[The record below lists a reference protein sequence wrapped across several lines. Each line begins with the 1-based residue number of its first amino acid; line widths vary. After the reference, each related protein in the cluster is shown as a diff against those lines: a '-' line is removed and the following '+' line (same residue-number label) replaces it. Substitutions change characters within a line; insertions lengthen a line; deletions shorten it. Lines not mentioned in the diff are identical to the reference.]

1 MVLFP
6 QPAPAGGT
14 VAHVPTRRASSSPKR
29 AATGV
34 RAERHDRFRRL
45 YEAARSFVF
54 RLAPDGR
61 LRELVPAP
69 AHLMGRP
76 LREWMGSDFL
86 RFVPDEDQARARQMM
101 TSVLAGEAPPPFVVR
116 FLTPRGDMHHVEF
129 TVLPDEEDGRVVGV
143 VGLANGVTLRREAEA
158 KAAHLER
165 LLLASQQITHVGSW
179 EWDPASG
186 KVTWSDELYRIF
198 GLQPQQ
204 ETITIERL
212 LAPLP
217 PEESARGR
225 EVARRSVE
233 EGHPFRFDHEIVRP
247 DGRVRT
253 LEVRGENVHDEAGQ
267 VRALIGTCQ
276 DVTEQRE
283 HEERIQAYLEIG
295 ENIPIGL
302 NVWEL
307 EGDPPV
313 PVLVEFNRR
322 AKELG
327 ARKDMLGRTL
337 RELLPAV
344 YETELPALL
353 ADAALSGRGR
363 IIERIPIGDRVYSA
377 RVFPVRGR
385 RVGLAFDDITER
397 VHAEGALQRAKEDL
411 QQLVES
417 VQAIV
422 WRADPLTARFT
433 FVSRE
438 AEALLGYPVRRWLD
452 EPSFWADHLHPEDRE
467 WATSFHARALDQARD
482 HAFEFRMIA
491 ASGQVVW
498 LRDVVRVI
506 AHEGAARECVGV
518 MFNVTSRREAE
529 EDLRR
534 SQRQLSDLS
543 AHVEWAREEERRTIS
558 REIHDELGQALTALK
573 MDLAL
578 LSSRVR
584 GGGSGIT
591 SEALGE
597 RLRAMSDLTED
608 TIERVRR
615 LARELR
621 PGVLDDLG
629 LEAAIEWQAQ
639 DFEART
645 GIACRVHS
653 RLGDEKLARPLAT
666 AFFRTFQEALTNVAR
681 HAQAQGVEVGLHRT
695 RDRLTLEV
703 SDDGRGISEEAVAGA
718 KSLGLLGMR
727 ERARRLGGQ
736 FAISGARGRGTTVTL
751 SVPLPEDHVPTQL
764 PSPEAP

>member
-1 MVLFP
+1 MHLSH
-6 QPAPAGGT
+6 PARPATDGSG
-14 VAHVPTRRASSSPKR
+14 
-29 AATGV
+29 
-34 RAERHDRFRRL
+34 ERHDRFRRL

-69 AHLMGRP
+69 ENLMGRP
-76 LREWMGSDFL
+76 LAEWMGADFMK
-86 RFVPDEDQARARQMM
+86 FVAEADVPQARAMLAR
-101 TSVLAGEAPPPFVVR
+101 VLEGETPSPFVVR
-116 FLTPRGDMHHVEF
+116 FRSPGGELRHVEF
-129 TVLPDEEDGRVVGV
+129 TVVPDEEDGRIVGV

-158 KAAHLER
+158 KAAHFER
-165 LLLASQQITHVGSW
+165 LLLSSQQITHVGSW
-179 EWDPASG
+179 EWDKDTG
-186 KVTWSDELYRIF
+186 DVVWSDELYRIF
-198 GLQPQQ
+198 GLHPQQ
-204 ETITIERL
+204 EKVTIERL

-217 PEESARGR
+217 PEESERAQGAARESIETGC
-225 EVARRSVE
+225 
-233 EGHPFRFDHEIVRP
+233 PFTFDHQIARP
-247 DGRVRT
+247 DGQRRT
-253 LEVRGENVHDEAGQ
+253 LEVRGEAVRDETGR
-267 VRALIGTCQ
+267 VRGLIGTCQ
-276 DVTEQRE
+276 DVTERRE
-283 HEERIQAYLEIG
+283 REELIRAYLDVG
-295 ENIPIGL
+295 ENVPIAL
-302 NVWEL
+302 SIFEL
-307 EGDPPV
+307 APGDPPH
-313 PVLVEFNRR
+313 PMLVQFNRR

-327 ARKDMLGRTL
+327 ARKEMLGHTL
-337 RELLPAV
+337 RDLFPKV
-344 YETELPALL
+344 YETDLPALL
-353 ADAALSGRGR
+353 VEVARTGQGRMIDR
-363 IIERIPIGDRVYSA
+363 LTIGDRVYST
-377 RVFPVRGR
+377 RIFPVRGR
-385 RVGLAFDDITER
+385 RVGLAFDDVSER
-397 VHAEGALQRAKEDL
+397 EHAQTALQEAKEEL

-422 WRADPLTARFT
+422 WRANPTTGSFT

-438 AEALLGYPVRRWLD
+438 AEALLGYPVKRWLE
-452 EPSFWADHLHPEDRE
+452 EPAFWEEHLHPEDRE
-467 WATSFHARALDQARD
+467 WATSFHTRALEQARD

-491 ASGQVVW
+491 AGGQVVW

-578 LSSRVR
+578 LSSRLR
-584 GGGSGIT
+584 DGGAGVT
-591 SEALGE
+591 PEALQE
-597 RLRAMSDLTED
+597 RITAMSELTED

-621 PGVLDDLG
+621 PGALDDLG

-645 GIACRVHS
+645 GIACHVHS
-653 RLGDEKLARPLAT
+653 RLGDVKLPRPLAT
-666 AFFRTFQEALTNVAR
+666 AFFRTFQESLTNVAR
-681 HAQAQGVEVGLHRT
+681 HAHARRVEVFLQQKGG
-695 RDRLTLEV
+695 RLTLEV

-736 FAISGARGRGTTVTL
+736 FAISGAVGQGTMVTL
-751 SVPLPEDHVPTQL
+751 SVPLHEDEFPAPT
-764 PSPEAP
+764 PGPGGRP

>member
-1 MVLFP
+1 MD
-6 QPAPAGGT
+6 
-14 VAHVPTRRASSSPKR
+14 ASR
-29 AATGV
+29 
-34 RAERHDRFRRL
+34 ERHDRFRRL

-69 AHLMGRP
+69 ENLMGRP
-76 LREWMGSDFL
+76 LADWMGADFVQ
-86 RFVPDEDQARARQMM
+86 FVAEPDASRAREMLAR
-101 TSVLAGEAPPPFVVR
+101 VLAGEMPSPFVVR
-116 FLTPRGDMHHVEF
+116 FRTPSGDVRHVEF
-129 TVLPDEEDGRVVGV
+129 TVVPDEKDGRIVGV

-179 EWDPASG
+179 EWNKDTG
-186 KVTWSDELYRIF
+186 EVVWSDELYRIF
-198 GLQPQQ
+198 GLDPQKD
-204 ETITIERL
+204 TITIERL

-217 PEESARGR
+217 PEERARAQGEARG
-225 EVARRSVE
+225 SVE
-233 EGHPFRFDHEIVRP
+233 EGRPFTFDHQIVRP
-247 DGRVRT
+247 NGQTRT
-253 LEVRGENVHDEAGQ
+253 LEVRGEVVRDETGR
-267 VRALIGTCQ
+267 VFGLIGTCQ
-276 DVTEQRE
+276 DVTDRRE
-283 HEERIQAYLEIG
+283 REELIRAYLEVG
-295 ENIPIGL
+295 ENIPIAL
-302 NVWEL
+302 SIWDVVP
-307 EGDPPV
+307 GDPPQ
-313 PVLVEFNRR
+313 PVLVQYNRR

-327 ARKDMLGRTL
+327 ARKEMLGRTL
-337 RELLPAV
+337 RDLLPKV

-353 ADAALSGRGR
+353 VGVARTGQGRMIDR
-363 IIERIPIGDRVYSA
+363 FTLGDSVYST
-377 RVFPVRGR
+377 RIFPVRGR
-385 RVGLAFDDITER
+385 LVGLAFDDVTEH
-397 VHAEGALQRAKEDL
+397 VQAQTALQEAKEEL

-422 WRADPLTARFT
+422 WRADPLTSRFT

-438 AEALLGYPVRRWLD
+438 AEALLGYPLKRWLE
-452 EPSFWADHLHPEDRE
+452 EPAFWEDHLHPEDRE
-467 WATSFHARALDQARD
+467 WATSFHSRALEQARD

-491 ASGQVVW
+491 AGGQVVW

-506 AHEGAARECVGV
+506 AHDGAARECVGV

-558 REIHDELGQALTALK
+558 REIHDELGQAMTALK
-573 MDLAL
+573 MDLAF
-578 LSSRVR
+578 LSSRLGE
-584 GGGSGIT
+584 GGAGVT
-591 SEALGE
+591 PEALGE
-597 RLRAMSDLTED
+597 RLKGMSELTED

-645 GIACRVHS
+645 GIACHVHS
-653 RLGDEKLARPLAT
+653 GLGDRKLPRPLST
-666 AFFRTFQEALTNVAR
+666 AFFRTFQESLTNVAR
-681 HAQAQGVEVGLHRT
+681 HAHARRVEVFLSRKGS
-695 RDRLTLEV
+695 RLTLEV

-736 FAISGARGRGTTVTL
+736 FAISGALGQGTTVTL
-751 SVPLPEDHVPTQL
+751 SVPLPDEELPSQL
-764 PSPEAP
+764 PVPPGPA